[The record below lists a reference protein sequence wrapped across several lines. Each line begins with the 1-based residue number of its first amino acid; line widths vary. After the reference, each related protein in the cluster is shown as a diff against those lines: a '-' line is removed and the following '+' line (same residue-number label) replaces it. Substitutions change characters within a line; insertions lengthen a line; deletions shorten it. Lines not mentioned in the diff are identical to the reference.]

1 MARAGRRPKKRRIVG
16 GVDTHADTH
25 HAAVELMNGGRVA
38 DAQFPATAGGYARL
52 LEWMGS
58 FGRLCAVGVE
68 GTGSYGA
75 GLARHLRGQGVD
87 VIEVNRPDRRQ
98 RRNLG
103 KSDPLDAYAAAD
115 AVLAGRARALP
126 KGGDGVIESI
136 RAVHLARAGAVKA
149 RTACINELRSLL
161 VTAPTELR
169 EPMAGKSASAL
180 ATACA
185 RLRPAADL
193 TDPLQGTKLA
203 LRSLAR
209 RYQALTAE
217 IKDLGLHLKALIAQ
231 ARPDL
236 LSIRGVGPE
245 TAAQL
250 LVTCGD
256 NPDRLTGPAAFAALC
271 GVAPVPASSGKT
283 SRHRLSR
290 GGDRQANRAL
300 YLIVLARMA
309 HCPRTRAYI
318 TRRTTE
324 GKPKQE
330 IIRCLKRYLARE
342 LFKTLTS
349 HNTTN
354 TGLPTA
360 A

>member
-1 MARAGRRPKKRRIVG
+1 VPGGCSPTGPVAAALACVYDIHSPRVSGHRTHRMRERRAGK
-16 GVDTHADTH
+16 
-25 HAAVELMNGGRVA
+25 
-38 DAQFPATAGGYARL
+38 PA
-52 LEWMGS
+52 E
-58 FGRLCAVGVE
+58 
-68 GTGSYGA
+68 
-75 GLARHLRGQGVD
+75 
-87 VIEVNRPDRRQ
+87 
-98 RRNLG
+98 
-103 KSDPLDAYAAAD
+103 K
-115 AVLAGRARALP
+115 
-126 KGGDGVIESI
+126 
-136 RAVHLARAGAVKA
+136 
-149 RTACINELRSLL
+149 
-161 VTAPTELR
+161 
-169 EPMAGKSASAL
+169 L
-180 ATACA
+180 ATECA
-185 RLRPAADL
+185 RLRPATDL

-217 IKDLGLHLKALIAQ
+217 IKDLGRHLKALIAQ

-236 LSIRGVGPE
+236 PAIRGVGPE

-256 NPDRLTGPAAFAALC
+256 NPDRLTSPAAFAALC

-342 LFKTLTS
+342 LFKTLTR